1 MKRLFIFIL
10 FLPILGCG
18 NIIKNKQTSIDFNC
32 PRVFFSSDDRIY
44 IDNNISLDDITIKAE
59 LNNYVINEKCQ
70 QQENIAIIPIDILII
85 AKPMRNLEELF
96 LSLPIYISLLN
107 DNDEILETQYF
118 SVSGVVNKNNET
130 NNFVESDITDRL
142 KIVTQQIGVTQLVIG
157 FMLDNE
163 KRDLLN

>member
-18 NIIKNKQTSIDFNC
+18 NIIKNKQSSIDFNC

-44 IDNNISLDDITIKAE
+44 IDNNILLDDITIKAE
-59 LNNYVINEKCQ
+59 FNNYGINEKCQ
-70 QQENIAIIPIDILII
+70 QQENIAVIPIDILII
-85 AKPMRNLEELF
+85 AKPMSNLEEPFLF
-96 LSLPIYISLLN
+96 LPIYISLLN

-142 KIVTQQIGVTQLVIG
+142 KIVTQQLEVTQLVLG

-163 KRDLLN
+163 KRNLLN

>member
-18 NIIKNKQTSIDFNC
+18 NIVKNKQTSIDFNC

-59 LNNYVINEKCQ
+59 LNNYAINEKCQ

>member
-1 MKRLFIFIL
+1 MKRLLIFIL

-44 IDNNISLDDITIKAE
+44 IDNSISLDDITIKAE
-59 LNNYVINEKCQ
+59 FNNYAINTKCQ
-70 QQENIAIIPIDILII
+70 QQENVVVIPLDILIV
-85 AKPMRNLEELF
+85 AKPLSNLEEPN
-96 LSLPIYISLLN
+96 LSLPVYISLLN
-107 DNDEILETQYF
+107 NSDEVLETQYF
-118 SVSGVVNKNNET
+118 SVSGKVNKNNET
-130 NNFVESDITDRL
+130 NIFIETDVTERL
-142 KIVTQQIGVTQLVIG
+142 QIVTQQLETKQLVLG

>member
-1 MKRLFIFIL
+1 MKRLLIFIL

-44 IDNNISLDDITIKAE
+44 IDNSISLDDITIKAE
-59 LNNYVINEKCQ
+59 FNNYAINTKCQ
-70 QQENIAIIPIDILII
+70 QQENVVVIPLDILIV
-85 AKPMRNLEELF
+85 AKPLSNLEEPN
-96 LSLPIYISLLN
+96 LSLPVYISLLN
-107 DNDEILETQYF
+107 NSDEVLETQYF
-118 SVSGVVNKNNET
+118 SVSGKVNKNNET
-130 NNFVESDITDRL
+130 NIFIETDVTERL
-142 KIVTQQIGVTQLVIG
+142 QIVTQQLETKQLILG

>member
-44 IDNNISLDDITIKAE
+44 IDNNISLDNIKIKAE
-59 LNNYVINEKCQ
+59 FNNYAINAKCQ
-70 QQENIAIIPIDILII
+70 QQENIAVIPIDILII